1 MLADAHAFWLRAPG
15 HGEIR
20 PVPLPEPGPADVVVR
35 TLRSGVSRGTETW
48 DRRRRRRGR
57 RRRDVSVL
65 RTCQSCGDRRAIGE
79 PRPYRSVGELRLY
92 RSVGVVLRCPACED
106 AGVVLGVHEKR
117 LVVEW
122 RGRYDIAR

>member
-1 MLADAHAFWLRAPG
+1 MDDQHIDG
-15 HGEIR
+15 NGI
-20 PVPLPEPGPADVVVR
+20 ADVVGEVAGAEM
-35 TLRSGVSRGTETW
+35 SA
-48 DRRRRRRGR
+48 
-57 RRRDVSVL
+57 VL